1 MDLYLDVYVGIH
13 IVAGMPTKCIEKYTK
28 HDLRTL
34 SYHIKCKYD
43 HFLTIINSCTKL
55 CSQETST

>member
-1 MDLYLDVYVGIH
+1 MDLYLHVYVGIH
-13 IVAGMPTKCIEKYTK
+13 IVAGMPTKSIEKYTK

-34 SYHIKCKYD
+34 SYTMLSVND
-43 HFLTIINSCTKL
+43 HFLTIINSCTML